1 MLGVDHMRFVDVKVK
16 GVVGVLR
23 VMRVAAQGFF
33 PTDDLADILDDGF
46 ALGKVGDGEHALAM
60 HARASGLDAPSG
72 DGCRGWCGSFGRNF
86 V

>member
-23 VMRVAAQGFF
+23 VMRVTAQGFF
-33 PTDDLADILDDGF
+33 PADDFAHILDDGF
-46 ALGKVGDGEHALAM
+46 ALGKIGESEHALAM
-60 HARASGLDAPSG
+60 HTRASGLDAPSG
-72 DGCRGWCGSFGRNF
+72 DGCGPFGGDMTGRE